1 MARQGRCSF
10 ILPITDPYVVHHG
23 ALGSFA
29 TAYMPQGAD
38 REAIMKRLRAING
51 IYLVVGR
58 EEGRR
63 SFELPED
70 RLGDIIMLSSENKTI
85 GTSEHRHNLAALNEP
100 REASQSRLFPSS
112 PTRSCPINH
121 CTGVAQF
128 RCLLLRDHRG
138 SQRTLMEFSGRVTV
152 CSCSREG
159 WTSLRSRCAS
169 PASMLTP
176 TVSSRCITPLYRYRN
191 RYRTGGHG
199 GTCARGFRPQAIAQ
213 S

>member
-29 TAYMPQGAD
+29 PAYLPQGPD

-58 EEGRR
+58 KEGRR

-70 RLGDIIMLSSENKTI
+70 RLGDIIMLSSENTTI

-100 REASQSRLFPSS
+100 LRSPEASQSRLFPSS
-112 PTRSCPINH
+112 PTRCCPIDH
-121 CTGVAQF
+121 MHRRCDISMPPSARSPRFATDLDGVLGAGHG
-128 RCLLLRDHRG
+128 LLLCTRVADIIAFDAHR
-138 SQRTLMEFSGRVTV
+138 R
-152 CSCSREG
+152 
-159 WTSLRSRCAS
+159 
-169 PASMLTP
+169 
-176 TVSSRCITPLYRYRN
+176 
-191 RYRTGGHG
+191 
-199 GTCARGFRPQAIAQ
+199 QAC
-213 S
+213 